1 MHIID
6 YKIHGTDCQYVEVE
20 LDPGEVV
27 IADPGSMLFM
37 DNGIQM
43 ETIFGGTSKRGGLM
57 GAFQAVL
64 AGENMFTTAFQN
76 CGQGKKRVAIAAPY
90 SGQVIAID
98 LGLVGGSILAQRHA
112 FLAGAKGVNI
122 SVAFQRRLGAGFF
135 GGDGFILQKLEGDG
149 MVFLHAG
156 GTLIE
161 RTLGRNE
168 VLRVHSGSVVALEP
182 SVDFDI
188 EMQRG
193 LKSILFSGDGMF
205 FAKLRGPGKVWI
217 QSLPFDRLAETIVQ
231 KGGAGAPRGVGG
243 ILGDLVD

>member
-1 MHIID
+1 LNQMHIVD
-6 YKIHGTDCQYVEVE
+6 YQIHGTDCQYVEIE
-20 LDPGEVV
+20 LDPGEVA
-27 IADPGSMLFM
+27 IADPGSMLYM
-37 DNGIQM
+37 ENGIQM

-57 GAFQAVL
+57 GALQAVL

-76 CGQGKKRVAIAAPY
+76 CGQGKKKVAITAPY

-135 GGDGFILQKLEGDG
+135 GGEGFILQKLEGDG

-168 VLRVHSGSVVALEP
+168 VLRVHSGSVVAMDP

-188 EMQRG
+188 ELQRG
-193 LKSILFSGDGMF
+193 LKSMLFSGDGLF

-217 QSLPFDRLAETIVQ
+217 QSLPFDRLAETIVA
-231 KGGAGAPRGVGG
+231 KGGNHSPGG
-243 ILGDLVD
+243 ILGQLTD

>member
-1 MHIID
+1 MNPMHVVD
-6 YKIHGTDCQYVEVE
+6 YQIHGTDCQYVEIE
-20 LDPGEVV
+20 LDPGEMA
-27 IADPGSMLFM
+27 IADPGSMLYM
-37 DNGIQM
+37 ENGIQM
-43 ETIFGGTSKRGGLM
+43 ETIFGGTSNRGGLM

-76 CGQGKKRVAIAAPY
+76 CGRGKKRVAISAPF
-90 SGQVIAID
+90 SGQVIPID
-98 LGLVGGSILAQRHA
+98 LSEVGGCILAQRHA

-161 RTLGRNE
+161 RELRQNE
-168 VLRVHSGSVVALEP
+168 VLRVHSGSIVALEP
-182 SVDFDI
+182 AVDFDI

-193 LKSILFSGDGMF
+193 LKSMIFSGDGLF

-217 QSLPFDRLAETIVQ
+217 QSLPFDRLAETIVA
-231 KGGAGAPRGVGG
+231 KGGAAR
-243 ILGDLVD
+243 DS